1 MLTLYTSSSWAF
13 SIDDVAKQAQSLAGK
28 GYDAPKSNLPSVFRD
43 MKYADY
49 QQIQFNHDKAYW
61 NNLKTPFKLEF
72 YHQGMYFDTPV
83 KINEV
88 TATAVKR
95 IKYSPDYFTFGDVQH
110 DKDTVKDLGF
120 AGFKVLYPIN
130 SKDKNDEIV
139 SMLGASYFRVIGAG
153 QVYGLSARGLAI
165 DTALPSGEE
174 FPRFKEF
181 WIERPKPTDKRLTIY
196 ALLDSPRATGAYKFV
211 VMPGRDTVVDVQSK
225 IYLRDKVGKLGV
237 APLTSMFLFGPNQPS
252 PANNYRPELHD
263 SNGLSIHAGNG
274 EWIWR
279 PLNNP
284 KHLAV
289 SSFSMENPQG
299 FGLLQR
305 GRDFSRFEDLD
316 DRYDLRPSAWVTPKG
331 EWGKGSVELVEIP
344 TNDETNDNIVAYW
357 TPDQLPEP
365 GKEMNFKYTITFSR
379 DEDKLHAPDNA
390 WVQQTRRSTGDVKQ
404 SNLIRHNPNAGIIQS
419 SPKASGMDTLYARC
433 QQFATRVYGPLFT
446 AGLHFWQLGESHYW
460 GHNAI
465 IRVKPFIEHCAL
477 APLPG
482 EGSFAGSILSHD
494 FVEAALMRRAG
505 WGVWIAYDLPGS
517 YEELPPN
524 LLDELKRDR
533 RWCHGNLMN
542 FRLFLVKGMHPVHR
556 AVFLTGVMSYLSA
569 PLWFMFLALS
579 TALQVVH
586 ALTEPQYFL
595 QPRQL
600 FPVWPQWRP
609 ELAIALFASTMVLLF
624 LPKLL
629 SILLIWCKG
638 TKEYGGFWRVT
649 LSLLLEVLF
658 SVLLAPVR
666 MLFHTV
672 FVVSAFLG
680 WEVVWNSPQ
689 RDDDS
694 TSWGEAFKRHGSQLL
709 LGLVWAVGMAW
720 LDLRFLF
727 WLAPI
732 VFSLILSPFV
742 SVISS
747 RATVGLRTKRWKL
760 FLIPEE
766 YSPPQVLVDTDRFL
780 EMNRQRSLDD
790 GFMHA
795 VFNPSFNALATA
807 MATARHR
814 ASKVLEIAR
823 DRHVEQ
829 ALNETPE
836 KLNRD
841 RRLVLLSDPV
851 TMARLHFRV
860 WNSPERYSSWVSY
873 YEGIKLNPL
882 ALRKPDAASQ

>member
-1 MLTLYTSSSWAF
+1 MNKITKYIDALPLSDAEKSALPDTSLQAVHQALDDDHQTFAREDDSPLGSVKARLAHSWP
-13 SIDDVAKQAQSLAGK
+13 DSL
-28 GYDAPKSNLPSVFRD
+28 S
-43 MKYADY
+43 
-49 QQIQFNHDKAYW
+49 
-61 NNLKTPFKLEF
+61 
-72 YHQGMYFDTPV
+72 
-83 KINEV
+83 
-88 TATAVKR
+88 
-95 IKYSPDYFTFGDVQH
+95 GDQL
-110 DKDTVKDLGF
+110 VKD
-120 AGFKVLYPIN
+120 
-130 SKDKNDEIV
+130 DEGRTQLHAMPKAKRS
-139 SMLGASYFRVIGAG
+139 SMIPDPWRTNPVG
-153 QVYGLSARGLAI
+153 
-165 DTALPSGEE
+165 
-174 FPRFKEF
+174 RF
-181 WIERPKPTDKRLTIY
+181 WDRL
-196 ALLDSPRATGAYKFV
+196 
-211 VMPGRDTVVDVQSK
+211 
-225 IYLRDKVGKLGV
+225 
-237 APLTSMFLFGPNQPS
+237 
-252 PANNYRPELHD
+252 
-263 SNGLSIHAGNG
+263 
-274 EWIWR
+274 
-279 PLNNP
+279 
-284 KHLAV
+284 
-289 SSFSMENPQG
+289 
-299 FGLLQR
+299 R
-305 GRDFSRFEDLD
+305 GRD
-316 DRYDLRPSAWVTPKG
+316 VTPRYLSRLTQEERESEQKWRTVG
-331 EWGKGSVELVEIP
+331 TIRRYILLLLTLSQTV
-344 TNDETNDNIVAYW
+344 VATWYMKTILPYQGWALINPADMVGQNLWISFMQLLPYVLQSGILILFAVLFCWVSAGFW
-357 TPDQLPEP
+357 TALMGFLQL
-365 GKEMNFKYTITFSR
+365 F
-379 DEDKLHAPDNA
+379 
-390 WVQQTRRSTGDVKQ
+390 
-404 SNLIRHNPNAGIIQS
+404 
-419 SPKASGMDTLYARC
+419 ARC

-482 EGSFAGSILSHD
+482 EGNFAGSILSHD

-533 RWCHGNLMN
+533 RWCQGNLMN
-542 FRLFLVKGMHPVHR
+542 FRLFLVRGMHPVHR

-629 SILLIWCKG
+629 SIILVWCKG
-638 TKEYGGFWRVT
+638 PKEYGGFIRVT

-694 TSWGEAFKRHGSQLL
+694 TPWGEAFMRHGSQLL

-732 VFSLILSPFV
+732 VVSLILSPFV
-742 SVISS
+742 SAISS

-766 YSPPQVLVDTDRFL
+766 YSPPQVLKDTDAYL
-780 EMNRQRSLDD
+780 TMNRQRSLDD

-814 ASKVLEIAR
+814 QGHILEIAR
-823 DRHVEQ
+823 ERHVEQ
-829 ALNETPE
+829 ALNETPD

-851 TMARLHFRV
+851 TMSRLHYRV
-860 WNSPERYSSWVSY
+860 WAAPEKYSSWVNAY
-873 YEGIKLNPL
+873 QQLALNPL
-882 ALRKPDAASQ
+882 ALKTK

>member
-1 MLTLYTSSSWAF
+1 M
-13 SIDDVAKQAQSLAGK
+13 
-28 GYDAPKSNLPSVFRD
+28 
-43 MKYADY
+43 
-49 QQIQFNHDKAYW
+49 
-61 NNLKTPFKLEF
+61 
-72 YHQGMYFDTPV
+72 
-83 KINEV
+83 
-88 TATAVKR
+88 
-95 IKYSPDYFTFGDVQH
+95 
-110 DKDTVKDLGF
+110 
-120 AGFKVLYPIN
+120 
-130 SKDKNDEIV
+130 
-139 SMLGASYFRVIGAG
+139 
-153 QVYGLSARGLAI
+153 
-165 DTALPSGEE
+165 SGECL
-174 FPRFKEF
+174 
-181 WIERPKPTDKRLTIY
+181 TNLVRLME
-196 ALLDSPRATGAYKFV
+196 A
-211 VMPGRDTVVDVQSK
+211 
-225 IYLRDKVGKLGV
+225 
-237 APLTSMFLFGPNQPS
+237 
-252 PANNYRPELHD
+252 
-263 SNGLSIHAGNG
+263 
-274 EWIWR
+274 
-279 PLNNP
+279 NP
-284 KHLAV
+284 K
-289 SSFSMENPQG
+289 
-299 FGLLQR
+299 
-305 GRDFSRFEDLD
+305 
-316 DRYDLRPSAWVTPKG
+316 
-331 EWGKGSVELVEIP
+331 
-344 TNDETNDNIVAYW
+344 
-357 TPDQLPEP
+357 
-365 GKEMNFKYTITFSR
+365 
-379 DEDKLHAPDNA
+379 
-390 WVQQTRRSTGDVKQ
+390 
-404 SNLIRHNPNAGIIQS
+404 AGIIQS

-465 IRVKPFIEHCAL
+465 IRVKPFMEHCAL

-482 EGSFAGSILSHD
+482 DGNFAGSILSHD

-533 RWCHGNLMN
+533 RWCQGNLMN

-595 QPRQL
+595 QPYQL
-600 FPVWPQWRP
+600 YPVWPQWRP

-629 SILLIWCKG
+629 SIILVWCKG
-638 TKEYGGFWRVT
+638 SKEYGGFCRVT
-649 LSLLLEVLF
+649 CSLLLEVLF

-694 TSWGEAFKRHGSQLL
+694 TSWGEAFMRHGSQLL
-709 LGLVWAVGMAW
+709 LGLVWAVGMAL

-742 SVISS
+742 SVFSS
-747 RATVGLRTKRWKL
+747 RTTLGLLTKRWKL

-766 YSPPQVLVDTDRFL
+766 YSPPQVLVDTDKYL
-780 EMNRQRSLDD
+780 QLNRSRVLSD

-795 VFNPSFNALATA
+795 VFNPALNALATA

-814 ASKVLEIAR
+814 TGHILEIAR

-829 ALNETPE
+829 ALNETPD
-836 KLNRD
+836 KLTRD

-851 TMARLHFRV
+851 TMSRLHYRV
-860 WNSPERYSSWVSY
+860 WANPARYSSWVTSY
-873 YEGIKLNPL
+873 QQLALNPL
-882 ALRKPDAASQ
+882 ALPTKP

>member
-1 MLTLYTSSSWAF
+1 MNKSTDTSDYIKSLTLS
-13 SIDDVAKQAQSLAGK
+13 D
-28 GYDAPKSNLPSVFRD
+28 
-43 MKYADY
+43 
-49 QQIQFNHDKAYW
+49 
-61 NNLKTPFKLEF
+61 
-72 YHQGMYFDTPV
+72 
-83 KINEV
+83 EV
-88 TATAVKR
+88 
-95 IKYSPDYFTFGDVQH
+95 
-110 DKDTVKDLGF
+110 
-120 AGFKVLYPIN
+120 
-130 SKDKNDEIV
+130 
-139 SMLGASYFRVIGAG
+139 
-153 QVYGLSARGLAI
+153 
-165 DTALPSGEE
+165 
-174 FPRFKEF
+174 
-181 WIERPKPTDKRLTIY
+181 
-196 ALLDSPRATGAYKFV
+196 RA
-211 VMPGRDTVVDVQSK
+211 
-225 IYLRDKVGKLGV
+225 
-237 APLTSMFLFGPNQPS
+237 
-252 PANNYRPELHD
+252 
-263 SNGLSIHAGNG
+263 
-274 EWIWR
+274 
-279 PLNNP
+279 
-284 KHLAV
+284 
-289 SSFSMENPQG
+289 
-299 FGLLQR
+299 
-305 GRDFSRFEDLD
+305 
-316 DRYDLRPSAWVTPKG
+316 
-331 EWGKGSVELVEIP
+331 
-344 TNDETNDNIVAYW
+344 
-357 TPDQLPEP
+357 QLPEDNLQAVHEALNGQGRHYERADDSP
-365 GKEMNFKYTITFSR
+365 LASVSARLQSTWPESLHKEQLIEDSEGRSQLQAMPEVTRTSMHPEPWRTNPIGRFWDRIRGREAHANHGTVEQNAAEQKWRTVGTIRRYILLLLTLSQTVVATWYMKTILPYQGWAFINPLEMGNQDLWVSFMQLLPYVLQSGILILFAVLFCWVSAGFWTALMGFLQLLMGKDKYSISASTTGNEPIDPAHRTALIMPICNEDVSR
-379 DEDKLHAPDNA
+379 VFAGLRATWESVKATGQQQHFDVYILSDSYDPDICVAEQKA
-390 WVQQTRRSTGDVKQ
+390 WMELIAEVEGEGQIFYRRRRRRVKRKSGNIDDFCRRWGKQ
-404 SNLIRHNPNAGIIQS
+404 YSYMLVLDADSVMSGECLTNLVRLMEANPKAGIIQS

-465 IRVKPFIEHCAL
+465 IRVAPFMEHCAL

-482 EGSFAGSILSHD
+482 EGNFAGSILSHD

-533 RWCHGNLMN
+533 RWCQGNLMN

-595 QPRQL
+595 QPYQL
-600 FPVWPQWRP
+600 YPVWPQWRP

-629 SILLIWCKG
+629 SIILIWCKG
-638 TKEYGGFWRVT
+638 SKEYGGFFRVT
-649 LSLLLEVLF
+649 CSLLLEVLF

-694 TSWGEAFKRHGSQLL
+694 TPWGEAFMRHGSQLL

-742 SVISS
+742 SVFSS
-747 RATVGLRTKRWKL
+747 RTTLGLRTKRWKL

-766 YSPPQVLVDTDRFL
+766 YSPPQVLVDTDRYL
-780 EMNRQRSLDD
+780 LLNRSRALTE

-795 VFNPSFNALATA
+795 VFNPALNALAAA

-814 ASKVLEIAR
+814 PGPILEIAR

-829 ALNETPE
+829 ALNEMPD
-836 KLNRD
+836 KLTRD

-851 TMARLHFRV
+851 TLSRLHYRV
-860 WNSPERYSSWVSY
+860 WANPERYSSWVGEY
-873 YEGIKLNPL
+873 QQIELNPE
-882 ALRKPDAASQ
+882 ALPVKS

>member
-1 MLTLYTSSSWAF
+1 MQLLIGRDKYSISYSTAGDEPLNPEHRTALIMPICNEDVERVFAGLRATWESVVRTGNAEHFDVYVLSDSYDPDIAIAEQKAWMELVRDVGGAGKIFYRRRRRRVKRKSGN
-13 SIDDVAKQAQSLAGK
+13 IDDFCRRWGSNYSYMVVL
-28 GYDAPKSNLPSVFRD
+28 DADSV
-43 MKYADY
+43 M
-49 QQIQFNHDKAYW
+49 
-61 NNLKTPFKLEF
+61 
-72 YHQGMYFDTPV
+72 
-83 KINEV
+83 
-88 TATAVKR
+88 
-95 IKYSPDYFTFGDVQH
+95 
-110 DKDTVKDLGF
+110 
-120 AGFKVLYPIN
+120 
-130 SKDKNDEIV
+130 
-139 SMLGASYFRVIGAG
+139 
-153 QVYGLSARGLAI
+153 
-165 DTALPSGEE
+165 SGEC
-174 FPRFKEF
+174 
-181 WIERPKPTDKRLTIY
+181 LT
-196 ALLDSPRATGAYKFV
+196 
-211 VMPGRDTVVDVQSK
+211 
-225 IYLRDKVGKLGV
+225 
-237 APLTSMFLFGPNQPS
+237 
-252 PANNYRPELHD
+252 
-263 SNGLSIHAGNG
+263 GLV
-274 EWIWR
+274 R
-279 PLNNP
+279 M
-284 KHLAV
+284 
-289 SSFSMENPQG
+289 ME
-299 FGLLQR
+299 
-305 GRDFSRFEDLD
+305 
-316 DRYDLRPSAWVTPKG
+316 A
-331 EWGKGSVELVEIP
+331 
-344 TNDETNDNIVAYW
+344 
-357 TPDQLPEP
+357 
-365 GKEMNFKYTITFSR
+365 
-379 DEDKLHAPDNA
+379 
-390 WVQQTRRSTGDVKQ
+390 
-404 SNLIRHNPNAGIIQS
+404 NPNAGIIQS

-586 ALTEPQYFL
+586 TLMEPTYFL

-609 ELAIALFASTMVLLF
+609 ELAIALFSTTLVLLF

-629 SILLIWCKG
+629 SVVLIWFKG
-638 TKEYGGFWRVT
+638 AKPYGGAFR
-649 LSLLLEVLF
+649 LFISLLLEMLF

-689 RDDDS
+689 RDDDATPWS
-694 TSWGEAFKRHGSQLL
+694 EAFRRHGSQML
-709 LGLVWAVGMAW
+709 LGIVWAVGMGV
-720 LDLRFLF
+720 LDLNFLW

-742 SVISS
+742 SVMSS
-747 RATVGLRTKRWKL
+747 RATVGLKSKRAKL

-766 YSPPQVLVDTDRFL
+766 YEPPKELVDTDHYL
-780 EMNRQRSLDD
+780 QLNRERALKH

-795 VFNPSFNALATA
+795 LFHPAFNALATA
-807 MATARHR
+807 LATSRHR
-814 ASKVLEIAR
+814 QSQLLDYAR
-823 DRHVEQ
+823 DRRVDQ
-829 ALNETPE
+829 ALSDAPE
-836 KLNRD
+836 KLSREQ
-841 RRLVLLSDPV
+841 RLQLISDPV
-851 TMARLHFRV
+851 VLARVHSRLWENGDKYHQ
-860 WNSPERYSSWVSY
+860 WVESY
-873 YEGIKLNPL
+873 QKLALNPL
-882 ALRKPDAASQ
+882 ALPPQAG

>member
-1 MLTLYTSSSWAF
+1 MNKTKADYIDALPLPAQRKEALLNASPEEELSQLHLKLGDAQAAERADDTPLSSVKTRIEMTWPDSIGKGEQFDKDALGRTTLKAMPPHTRSSMYPEAWRTNPVSRAWDSLRGRQSKPRYANAEEQRAEEKWRHVGSIRRYILLLLTIAQTVIATWYMKTILPYQGWALIDPMEMINQNWQQSVLQILPYVLQTGILF
-13 SIDDVAKQAQSLAGK
+13 LFAVLFCWVSAGFWTALMGFLQLLIGKDKYSISYNSNDNDPINPEHRTALIMPICNEDVERVFAGLRATWESVVRTGEQQHFDVYILSDSYNPDIAMAEQKAWMELVRDVGGEGRIFYRRRRRRVKRKSGNIDDFCRRWGSQYSYMVVL
-28 GYDAPKSNLPSVFRD
+28 DADSV
-43 MKYADY
+43 M
-49 QQIQFNHDKAYW
+49 
-61 NNLKTPFKLEF
+61 
-72 YHQGMYFDTPV
+72 
-83 KINEV
+83 
-88 TATAVKR
+88 
-95 IKYSPDYFTFGDVQH
+95 
-110 DKDTVKDLGF
+110 
-120 AGFKVLYPIN
+120 
-130 SKDKNDEIV
+130 
-139 SMLGASYFRVIGAG
+139 
-153 QVYGLSARGLAI
+153 
-165 DTALPSGEE
+165 SGEC
-174 FPRFKEF
+174 
-181 WIERPKPTDKRLTIY
+181 LT
-196 ALLDSPRATGAYKFV
+196 
-211 VMPGRDTVVDVQSK
+211 
-225 IYLRDKVGKLGV
+225 
-237 APLTSMFLFGPNQPS
+237 
-252 PANNYRPELHD
+252 
-263 SNGLSIHAGNG
+263 GLV
-274 EWIWR
+274 R
-279 PLNNP
+279 M
-284 KHLAV
+284 
-289 SSFSMENPQG
+289 ME
-299 FGLLQR
+299 
-305 GRDFSRFEDLD
+305 
-316 DRYDLRPSAWVTPKG
+316 A
-331 EWGKGSVELVEIP
+331 
-344 TNDETNDNIVAYW
+344 
-357 TPDQLPEP
+357 
-365 GKEMNFKYTITFSR
+365 
-379 DEDKLHAPDNA
+379 
-390 WVQQTRRSTGDVKQ
+390 
-404 SNLIRHNPNAGIIQS
+404 NPNAGIIQS

-586 ALTEPQYFL
+586 TLMEPQYFL

-609 ELAIALFASTMVLLF
+609 ELAIALFSTTMVLLF

-629 SILLIWCKG
+629 SIILIWFKG
-638 TKEYGGFWRVT
+638 AKPYGGVLRVT
-649 LSLLLEVLF
+649 VSLFLEVLF

-689 RDDDS
+689 RDDDATPWS
-694 TSWGEAFKRHGSQLL
+694 EAFKRHGSQMA
-709 LGLVWAVGMAW
+709 LGIVWAAGMGW
-720 LDLRFLF
+720 LDLNFLW

-742 SVISS
+742 SVYSS
-747 RATVGLRTKRWKL
+747 RSTTGMASKRAKL

-766 YSPPQVLVDTDRFL
+766 FEPPRELIDTERYNQL
-780 EMNRQRSLDD
+780 NRERALKD

-795 VFNPSFNALATA
+795 LFHPSFNALASA
-807 MATARHR
+807 MATSRHLK
-814 ASKVLEIAR
+814 SDILEFAR
-823 DRHVEQ
+823 DRRVEQ
-829 ALNETPE
+829 ALSESPA
-836 KLNRD
+836 KLDRD
-841 RRLVLLSDPV
+841 RRLALISDPV
-851 TMARLHFRV
+851 TLSRMHYRLWQHADKYHDWFD
-860 WNSPERYSSWVSY
+860 Y
-873 YEGIKLNPL
+873 YQSLRMNPL
-882 ALRKPDAASQ
+882 AIQPTKI